1 MSTPYIMNCNKF
13 YIKESCKS
21 TNRHLLDVERRMHFE
36 ISRSTAAMS
45 ISFILSIT
53 PWAFKEAVI
62 ACIGGKVKHS
72 DIKNCNCRI
81 EFEQDIL
88 SHKFYSTFYK
98 NMTIIFQIS

>member
-1 MSTPYIMNCNKF
+1 MQQICHF
-13 YIKESCKS
+13 KENCKS

-45 ISFILSIT
+45 IAFILSIT

-62 ACIGGKVKHS
+62 ACIGGKVKLN

-81 EFEQDIL
+81 KPCIKTGYNCPKY
-88 SHKFYSTFYK
+88 HK
-98 NMTIIFQIS
+98 